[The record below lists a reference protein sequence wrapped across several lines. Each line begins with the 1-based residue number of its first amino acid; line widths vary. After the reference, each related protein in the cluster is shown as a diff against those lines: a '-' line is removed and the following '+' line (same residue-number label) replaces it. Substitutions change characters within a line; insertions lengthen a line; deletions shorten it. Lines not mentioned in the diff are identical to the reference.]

1 MTPGQAPQ
9 PATVA
14 VTDPKPHEAL
24 FHGDEAAA
32 LRTRWEAI
40 QAGFVD
46 EPRKAVEEADA
57 LVTQVVTRLS
67 EIFSQEKSTLANQ
80 LERGENIST
89 EDLRLALRRYR
100 AFFDRLLTI

>member
-1 MTPGQAPQ
+1 MTTDQAPRPT
-9 PATVA
+9 PAPADTSQ
-14 VTDPKPHEAL
+14 HEAL
-24 FHGDEAAA
+24 FHGDEANG

-46 EPRKAVEEADA
+46 EPRKAVQEADA

-67 EIFSQEKSTLANQ
+67 EIFSQEKSTLSNQ
-80 LERGENIST
+80 LEHGDNIST